1 MPGFFRMRLLRTLR
15 GWLPQYRENLSL
27 AVPVMLSQVGQVVVQ
42 LFDNA
47 MVGRLG
53 ALPLAAVSF
62 GGAVFVIFL
71 FWGTGLSMGL
81 TPLVGEM
88 YARRDYRSSARLL
101 QNALTLY
108 GGVGIVLFAILW
120 VLGDFLGSMGQSPEV
135 AELARPYYGY
145 LAWSVVPFMLFAA
158 FKQFLEGIGNTIT
171 GMVVVLT
178 ANGVNILF
186 NYLLIYGHWGFP
198 EMGAAGAGLG
208 HPHLA
213 YLHAA
218 FYARLFPLRTFAA
231 ALFPVLCL
239 DCTGMADD
247 TAGCL
252 RVGLPISAAN
262 GARSV
267 GFRTHADY
275 DGNGSGPCRWQHI
288 RWCCRCPISSIWSW
302 SAFRR
307 PRRSW

>member
-1 MPGFFRMRLLRTLR
+1 MRLLRTLR

-120 VLGDFLGSMGQSPEV
+120 VLGDFLGPKWQNWHALITAIWRGRSFR
-135 AELARPYYGY
+135 LC
-145 LAWSVVPFMLFAA
+145 
-158 FKQFLEGIGNTIT
+158 FL
-171 GMVVVLT
+171 
-178 ANGVNILF
+178 
-186 NYLLIYGHWGFP
+186 
-198 EMGAAGAGLG
+198 
-208 HPHLA
+208 PHLSSFSRESA
-213 YLHAA
+213 T
-218 FYARLFPLRTFAA
+218 RLPE
-231 ALFPVLCL
+231 
-239 DCTGMADD
+239 
-247 TAGCL
+247 
-252 RVGLPISAAN
+252 
-262 GARSV
+262 
-267 GFRTHADY
+267 
-275 DGNGSGPCRWQHI
+275 W
-288 RWCCRCPISSIWSW
+288 WSC
-302 SAFRR
+302 
-307 PRRSW
+307 

>member
-198 EMGAAGAGLG
+198 EMGAAGAGLATLISRICMPLFTLG
-208 HPHLA
+208 YFLSVPSLRRYFLFFAWIAQGWRTTRRLLA
-213 YLHAA
+213 
-218 FYARLFPLRTFAA
+218 
-231 ALFPVLCL
+231 
-239 DCTGMADD
+239 
-247 TAGCL
+247 
-252 RVGLPISAAN
+252 VGLPISMQWC
-262 GARSV
+262 SK
-267 GFRTHADY
+267 
-275 DGNGSGPCRWQHI
+275 CRLSHS
-288 RWCCRCPISSIWSW
+288 R
-302 SAFRR
+302 
-307 PRRSW
+307 

>member
-120 VLGDFLGSMGQSPEV
+120 VLGGISRLDGPV
-135 AELARPYYGY
+135 ARSGR
-145 LAWSVVPFMLFAA
+145 
-158 FKQFLEGIGNTIT
+158 T
-171 GMVVVLT
+171 GT
-178 ANGVNILF
+178 P
-186 NYLLIYGHWGFP
+186 LL
-198 EMGAAGAGLG
+198 
-208 HPHLA
+208 
-213 YLHAA
+213 
-218 FYARLFPLRTFAA
+218 RLFG
-231 ALFPVLCL
+231 V
-239 DCTGMADD
+239 
-247 TAGCL
+247 
-252 RVGLPISAAN
+252 VG
-262 GARSV
+262 RSV
-267 GFRTHADY
+267 YAL
-275 DGNGSGPCRWQHI
+275 CRI
-288 RWCCRCPISSIWSW
+288 
-302 SAFRR
+302 
-307 PRRSW
+307 

>member
-1 MPGFFRMRLLRTLR
+1 MRLLRTLR

-186 NYLLIYGHWGFP
+186 NYLLIYGH
-198 EMGAAGAGLG
+198 
-208 HPHLA
+208 
-213 YLHAA
+213 
-218 FYARLFPLRTFAA
+218 
-231 ALFPVLCL
+231 
-239 DCTGMADD
+239 
-247 TAGCL
+247 
-252 RVGLPISAAN
+252 
-262 GARSV
+262 
-267 GFRTHADY
+267 
-275 DGNGSGPCRWQHI
+275 
-288 RWCCRCPISSIWSW
+288 
-302 SAFRR
+302 
-307 PRRSW
+307 

>member
-198 EMGAAGAGLG
+198 EMGAAGADWPPSSRVSACRFLRSVISSPYLRCGVISCSLPGLHRDG
-208 HPHLA
+208 GRH
-213 YLHAA
+213 
-218 FYARLFPLRTFAA
+218 
-231 ALFPVLCL
+231 
-239 DCTGMADD
+239 
-247 TAGCL
+247 AGCL
-252 RVGLPISAAN
+252 RSAC
-262 GARSV
+262 RS
-267 GFRTHADY
+267 RCKWC
-275 DGNGSGPCRWQHI
+275 SKCRLSHS
-288 RWCCRCPISSIWSW
+288 R
-302 SAFRR
+302 
-307 PRRSW
+307 